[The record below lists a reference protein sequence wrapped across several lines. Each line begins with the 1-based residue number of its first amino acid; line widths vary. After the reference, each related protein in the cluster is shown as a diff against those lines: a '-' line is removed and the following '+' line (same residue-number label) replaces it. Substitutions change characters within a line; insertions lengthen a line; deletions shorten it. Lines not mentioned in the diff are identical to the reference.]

1 MTKHTEIPYE
11 VYIGHDNKFIDNPY
25 IIAKD
30 GSATKAP
37 TDICQV
43 FWHGNKS
50 GSTAL
55 ANARFIV
62 KACNNHDK
70 LVEALKLTV
79 EITRIARKYFPKSI
93 QNSDRFT
100 LENTCA
106 AINKALSELDKDGE

>member
-62 KACNNHDK
+62 KACNNHDA
-70 LVEALKLTV
+70 LMEVVENAEHWIKTM
-79 EITRIARKYFPKSI
+79 A
-93 QNSDRFT
+93 SD
-100 LENTCA
+100 
-106 AINKALSELDKDGE
+106 KAGSGVMIGMLQMQFNGGLMD

>member
-1 MTKHTEIPYE
+1 MTKHTEIQEYE
-11 VYIGHDNKFIDNPY
+11 V
-25 IIAKD
+25 KD
-30 GSATKAP
+30 QWLTQNGR
-37 TDICQV
+37 DITLLYGAGCENEIERV
-43 FWHGNKS
+43 LKI
-50 GSTAL
+50 L
-55 ANARFIV
+55 
-62 KACNNHDK
+62 NNHAK